1 MEEET
6 IGMVAWNRFA
16 KLLQGPG
23 RHWMCGDVA
32 MHDAPCSDLH
42 QEEHIE
48 SSEPG
53 GHYDQEIAGDDG
65 LGVIANKRPPV
76 LRRSPPVASSLRF
89 GRPIGAHCAWRNIDA
104 QLHRKL
110 RGHARLA
117 PSRILLCH
125 LYDEFADVLRNSWPA
140 EFLPW
145 CLTFLALLTL
155 RLDSLTTY
163 NLRLKGVPSDAIVM
177 TGPFP
182 R

>member
-23 RHWMCGDVA
+23 RRWMCGDVA
-32 MHDAPCSDLH
+32 MHDAPCSNLH

-76 LRRSPPVASSLRF
+76 LRRSPPVALSLWFRRAMAKASFQSQRRDLRMRQTRAESFNRLGWACLSS
-89 GRPIGAHCAWRNIDA
+89 
-104 QLHRKL
+104 
-110 RGHARLA
+110 
-117 PSRILLCH
+117 
-125 LYDEFADVLRNSWPA
+125 
-140 EFLPW
+140 
-145 CLTFLALLTL
+145 
-155 RLDSLTTY
+155 
-163 NLRLKGVPSDAIVM
+163 
-177 TGPFP
+177 
-182 R
+182 

>member
-53 GHYDQEIAGDDG
+53 GHYDQEITGDDG
-65 LGVIANKRPPV
+65 LGVIANKRLPV
-76 LRRSPPVASSLRF
+76 LRRDDQPAAFNL
-89 GRPIGAHCAWRNIDA
+89 ALKAWR
-104 QLHRKL
+104 KS
-110 RGHARLA
+110 
-117 PSRILLCH
+117 PT
-125 LYDEFADVLRNSWPA
+125 P
-140 EFLPW
+140 
-145 CLTFLALLTL
+145 
-155 RLDSLTTY
+155 
-163 NLRLKGVPSDAIVM
+163 
-177 TGPFP
+177 
-182 R
+182 